1 MKLKKQLSNLP
12 GDKSITHRAVMFSSL
27 AEGTSTFRTSVL
39 GRDNFST
46 IRIFQQL
53 GIDIHLALTSEMSIL
68 AKDEQ
73 IKNISHTEEEKNVV
87 TIISKGLP
95 SLVAPS
101 SVLDCGNSGTTARL
115 LLGVLSATNFEST
128 LVGDHSLSKRPFQ
141 RVTEPLSKMGS
152 IFSGDLLPITV
163 KGSVKLMATELE
175 MKKASAQVKSA
186 LLIAGMFAEGLT
198 KISEPVLSRD
208 HTERMLSAMGVDL
221 IKEVINGKYYVSVKG
236 DSKRLLNPFN
246 IEIPGDISAAMF
258 YIVSALVSEHQ
269 GILVQGVGINT
280 TRSRCL
286 DLLIELGANIEFQN
300 NRLVA
305 GEPVADLFIMPSKLK
320 PFNLDQ
326 EQVAQMI
333 DEIPILSVLAAFI
346 DGESVFRGAEEL
358 RVKESDRITCT
369 AKILKSFGVQ
379 VAEFEDGLSIKG
391 MTFSNDQS
399 VADTEWQGTGD
410 HRIEMSASV
419 MRFLKTGELLIDDL
433 KAVETSF
440 PGFINAWE

>member
-27 AEGTSTFRTSVL
+27 ADGTSTFRTSVL

-53 GIDIHLALTSEMSIL
+53 GIDIDLALTSDMLAL

-73 IKNISHTEEEKNVV
+73 IKNISLTEEERCVV
-87 TIISKGLP
+87 TINSKGLS
-95 SLVAPS
+95 SLVTS
-101 SVLDCGNSGTTARL
+101 SSNLDCGNSGTTARL

-141 RVTEPLSKMGS
+141 RVTEPLTKMGS
-152 IFSGDLLPITV
+152 FFSGDLLPITV
-163 KGSVKLMATELE
+163 KGSSKLTATELE

-186 LLIAGMFAEGLT
+186 LLIAGMYAEGLT

-208 HTERMLSAMGVDL
+208 HTERMLSSMGVDL
-221 IKEVINGKYYVSVKG
+221 VRELVNGRYSVAVSG
-236 DSKRLLNPFN
+236 DSKRLLKPFN

-258 YIVSALVSEHQ
+258 YIASALVSEHE
-269 GILVQGVGINT
+269 GILLQGVGINP

-286 DLLIELGANIEFQN
+286 DLLIELGGNIEFQN

-305 GEPVADLFIMPSKLK
+305 GEPVADLFVMPSKLE

-346 DGESVFRGAEEL
+346 EGESVFRGAEEL

-369 AKILKSFGVQ
+369 AKILKSFGAQ
-379 VAEFEDGLSIKG
+379 VTEYEDGLSIKG
-391 MTFSNDQS
+391 MTFSDSQSPTDND
-399 VADTEWQGTGD
+399 WRGTGD

-419 MRFLKTGELLIDDL
+419 MRFLKTGELLVDDL

-440 PGFINAWE
+440 PGFVNAWE